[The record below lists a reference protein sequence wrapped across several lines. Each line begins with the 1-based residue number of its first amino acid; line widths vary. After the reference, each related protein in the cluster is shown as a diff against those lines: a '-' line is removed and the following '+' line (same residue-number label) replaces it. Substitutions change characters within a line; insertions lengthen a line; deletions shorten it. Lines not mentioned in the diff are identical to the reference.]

1 MARTAIQNYLDNVH
15 IEIFPDY
22 RYFTV
27 SCKQIAELRPSYD
40 SGYYWIQGVSG
51 AVGVYCEMGT
61 NNKHW
66 NKIEIFVQRKTLGNV
81 EDRAEF
87 PKLYTKFRSIL
98 HISYSFPLYKISIL
112 FQ

>member
-27 SCKQIAELRPSYD
+27 SCKQIVELRPSYD

-51 AVGVYCEMGT
+51 AVGIYCEMGT
-61 NNKHW
+61 NNKFGQSRGW
-66 NKIEIFVQRKTLGNV
+66 MKIANV
-81 EDRAEF
+81 GH
-87 PKLYTKFRSIL
+87 YTIYQ
-98 HISYSFPLYKISIL
+98 H
-112 FQ
+112 